1 MVRRAGNGNPF
12 RPGTGRMPPL
22 LAGRDTEL
30 AAAERRLADL
40 ASGYVPSQGLFFYG
54 PRGNGKTALLRHI
67 ASRCREHGLRAEEL
81 SGDALLD
88 RGMLLAALQQ
98 RAGAAGRR
106 LTGVQVGPLGATT
119 QAPVP
124 TTDAFALLSGWVDAS
139 PAPLVLLMDEIQTID
154 PVAGRVLFGAI
165 QRGAGEDQPLLL
177 VAAGTPGAPSRLR
190 QCGTFME
197 RAFERYRIG
206 RLAGEAANRALAEPA
221 ETAGRPM
228 SSGAQERLR
237 EESQHYPYFIQLLG
251 SAAWDAA
258 AAAGEEGIS
267 ANAARAG
274 MDAARLH
281 IAEFYGQRLLE
292 AEERGLADI
301 LGPVASLFAERGPQV
316 RDSAL
321 RDPLEELAQGAGGSG
336 TWTSLR
342 TALLELGIVWEASP
356 GMWEIG
362 IPSFARYILDRAA
375 SG

>member
-1 MVRRAGNGNPF
+1 MVRTAGNGNPF
-12 RPGTGRMPPL
+12 RPGAGRMPPL
-22 LAGRDTEL
+22 LAGRDAEL

-40 ASGYVPSQGLFFYG
+40 AGGYVPSQGLFFYG

-88 RGMLLAALQQ
+88 REMLLAVLQQ
-98 RAGAAGRR
+98 RAGTAGRR

-119 QAPVP
+119 QAPAP

-154 PVAGRVLFGAI
+154 PVAGQVLFGAI

-228 SSGAQERLR
+228 SARAQERLR
-237 EESQHYPYFIQLLG
+237 EESQHYPYFVQILG

-258 AAAGEEGIS
+258 EAAGEEMIS
-267 ANAARAG
+267 AEAARAG
-274 MDAARLH
+274 MDAARPH
-281 IAEFYGQRLLE
+281 IADFYGERLLE
-292 AEERGLADI
+292 AEERGLADT
-301 LGPVASLFAERGPQV
+301 LGPLASLFAERGPQV
-316 RDSAL
+316 RDAAL
-321 RDPLEELAQGAGGSG
+321 RDSLEELARTAGSGG

-342 TALLELGIVWEASP
+342 SALLELGLLWEASP
-356 GMWEIG
+356 GVWEIG
-362 IPSFARYILDRAA
+362 VPSFARYILDRAA
-375 SG
+375 SA